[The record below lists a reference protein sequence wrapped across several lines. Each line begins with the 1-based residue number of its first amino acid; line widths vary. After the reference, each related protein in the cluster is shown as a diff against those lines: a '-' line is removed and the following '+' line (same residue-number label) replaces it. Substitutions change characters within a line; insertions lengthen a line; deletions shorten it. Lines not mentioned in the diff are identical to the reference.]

1 MEEIDCLKNSN
12 SAIFIKTS
20 VAAVQT
26 ANAVAVGKCL
36 IAWENITIFP
46 KPNKM
51 YPTKGRITGN
61 PPCHLKKFIN
71 LNDLRS
77 ENFINFKQNVHA
89 VSHNAA
95 NAKYIQA
102 NILIIRFARY

>member
-71 LNDLRS
+71 LND
-77 ENFINFKQNVHA
+77 NVHA

-102 NILIIRFARY
+102 NILIITFARY